1 MSFSA
6 TERRMRESTFS
17 SYHPLRSAPRVVGK
31 TLRIALWKIRESC
44 AGRVQGRG
52 SRRVRRY
59 LTALL
64 LLALPAAAEEIRIEL
79 SRGKAAASV
88 DAPGAR
94 LMQGGRP
101 IELPGSRHTLLARAG
116 ALLVDG

>member
-1 MSFSA
+1 M
-6 TERRMRESTFS
+6 
-17 SYHPLRSAPRVVGK
+17 
-31 TLRIALWKIRESC
+31 
-44 AGRVQGRG
+44 
-52 SRRVRRY
+52 RRY

-116 ALLVDG
+116 LR